1 MYLNKLKIASTK
13 VICNIFITI
22 GAFFWFFAAM
32 FVIFMITHVAEDR
45 MVALAGGGFMTVM
58 AGGLASVFT
67 FPAVLLKGRIY
78 RAEKYNR
85 IFEEDYDGLV
95 PYLAFE
101 KLTGFTGQRV
111 RSDIRVLTDKNI
123 LRNVTYGWEGAM
135 VIMKP
140 ETEGDF
146 ISVDCPHC
154 GAQVQM
160 RVGGGARC
168 VHCGTY
174 LRSESDYVH

>member
-1 MYLNKLKIASTK
+1 MYLNKLKIESTK
-13 VICNIFITI
+13 ALCNRLIAR

-32 FVIFMITHVAEDR
+32 FIIVMITHVVEDR
-45 MVALAGGGFMTVM
+45 MVALVGGGFMAALT
-58 AGGLASVFT
+58 GGIASALT
-67 FPAVLLKGRIY
+67 FPSLLLKGRMY

-95 PYLAFE
+95 PYSAFE

-111 RSDIRVLTDKNI
+111 RTDIRVLTEKKI

-135 VIMKP
+135 VIMMP

-154 GAQVQM
+154 GAQVRM
-160 RVGGGARC
+160 RVSGGARC
-168 VHCGTY
+168 AHCGTY

>member
-13 VICNIFITI
+13 VICNIFIAI

-95 PYLAFE
+95 PYSAFE

-123 LRNVTYGWEGAM
+123 LRNVTYGWEG
-135 VIMKP
+135 KGGN
-140 ETEGDF
+140 ETYT
-146 ISVDCPHC
+146 
-154 GAQVQM
+154 GA
-160 RVGGGARC
+160 AFEK
-168 VHCGTY
+168 Y
-174 LRSESDYVH
+174 LNVYPIPSTEVMANSNLIQIDGYTEIE

>member
-1 MYLNKLKIASTK
+1 MYLNKLKIESTK
-13 VICNIFITI
+13 ALCNVLIAV
-22 GAFFWFFAAM
+22 GAFFWFLAALFIVFIINYL
-32 FVIFMITHVAEDR
+32 FVDGM
-45 MVALAGGGFMTVM
+45 LAIVGGGFMTLLT
-58 AGGLASVFT
+58 GGIASALT
-67 FPAVLLKGRIY
+67 FPPVLLKRRMY

-85 IFEEDYDGLV
+85 IFEEDYDGMV
-95 PYLAFE
+95 PYSAFE

-111 RSDIRVLTDKNI
+111 RTDIRVLTDKNI
-123 LRNVTYGWEGAM
+123 LRNVTYGLECAM
-135 VIMKP
+135 VIMMP
-140 ETEGDF
+140 DTEGDF

-174 LRSESDYVH
+174 LRSESEYVH

>member
-13 VICNIFITI
+13 VICNIFIAI

-95 PYLAFE
+95 PYSAFE

-123 LRNVTYGWEGAM
+123 LRNVTYGWEG
-135 VIMKP
+135 KGGN
-140 ETEGDF
+140 TGYEGAAFDKHLNMF
-146 ISVDCPHC
+146 PIPSVEILANTNLTQIE
-154 GAQVQM
+154 GF
-160 RVGGGARC
+160 
-168 VHCGTY
+168 
-174 LRSESDYVH
+174 